1 MWNCNHIECVYPFT
15 VAVNSI
21 FAIYDLS
28 GFVIQGM
35 QSTRR
40 DATHCNGKATR
51 NIVYAPLKYDQN
63 AIKSESPYLEPSLTL
78 DRSVFVCV
86 CVIAISYVYWWHM
99 IYCHLLFNF
108 RDRPFML
115 PYFDL
120 FYKFTWKWTH
130 KSQLNIFGIENH
142 IWFKWK
148 QYFTW
153 KSHYPL
159 IHIGLY
165 ICFSCAVGRF
175 GLALIHL
182 IIIGFIYTVICNNGE
197 LRRSNFCRA
206 ELHTA
211 RHGALA

>member
-63 AIKSESPYLEPSLTL
+63 AIRSESPYLEPSLTL

-86 CVIAISYVYWWHM
+86 CGIAISYVYWWHM

-108 RDRPFML
+108 RDRPLML

-120 FYKFTWKWTH
+120 FYNSLGNEHINLNWTFSAS
-130 KSQLNIFGIENH
+130 KIICDSSENSILLENH
-142 IWFKWK
+142 I
-148 QYFTW
+148 
-153 KSHYPL
+153 
-159 IHIGLY
+159 IHWYTSVCIYASAVRLGGLG
-165 ICFSCAVGRF
+165 SRS
-175 GLALIHL
+175 
-182 IIIGFIYTVICNNGE
+182 FI
-197 LRRSNFCRA
+197 L
-206 ELHTA
+206 
-211 RHGALA
+211 

>member
-1 MWNCNHIECVYPFT
+1 MKLQSYRMCISIYCCGQFNICHLRFEWIR
-15 VAVNSI
+15 NSGN
-21 FAIYDLS
+21 AIDA
-28 GFVIQGM
+28 
-35 QSTRR
+35 TRR
-40 DATHCNGKATR
+40 DTLQWKSDKEYCLCAVKIRSKCNQKWK
-51 NIVYAPLKYDQN
+51 PLFR
-63 AIKSESPYLEPSLTL
+63 AVSHSRSLC
-78 DRSVFVCV
+78 VCVCV

-211 RHGALA
+211 RHEALA